1 MNSFTHFMSSNYS
14 KEYEE
19 DAIKEIEIRNR
30 LSNCVN
36 PKEKALLEFAMDMG
50 ALITYVMLKAMEHSK
65 EQDKNNN
72 SDNSLTWVKH
82 SINPIVMLRYF
93 ESVSKDIIKKQNSES
108 LQKNSYDS
116 LQSNTDENKNRLD
129 NSNYESYHSYI
140 LDEEPYHNIEK
151 SFREIWPY
159 TFHALEDIRNRI
171 PKIIERGIGSIT
183 KTEKAIKELK
193 DN

>member
-1 MNSFTHFMSSNYS
+1 
-14 KEYEE
+14 
-19 DAIKEIEIRNR
+19 
-30 LSNCVN
+30 
-36 PKEKALLEFAMDMG
+36 
-50 ALITYVMLKAMEHSK
+50 MEHSK

-129 NSNYESYHSYI
+129 NSNYESYLHTYWTKNHTII
-140 LDEEPYHNIEK
+140 LRNL
-151 SFREIWPY
+151 
-159 TFHALEDIRNRI
+159 LERF
-171 PKIIERGIGSIT
+171 GHT
-183 KTEKAIKELK
+183 HFML
-193 DN
+193 